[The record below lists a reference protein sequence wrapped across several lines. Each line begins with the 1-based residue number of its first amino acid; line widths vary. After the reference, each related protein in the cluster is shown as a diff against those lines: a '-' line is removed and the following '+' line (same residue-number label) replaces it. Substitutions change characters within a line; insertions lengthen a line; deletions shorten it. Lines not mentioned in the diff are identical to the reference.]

1 MCSLYNTIKPF
12 QKQQQKRSAAGY
24 FAAAD
29 PLLFKQCAARLAE
42 VLYHLVR
49 SFNTYTEI
57 IAQAL
62 DAHAFFCAAVDH
74 LAVEPDVV
82 IGQQL

>member
-29 PLLFKQCAARLAE
+29 PLLFKQCAARLTEPLNHFVCLFDAQP
-42 VLYHLVR
+42 
-49 SFNTYTEI
+49 EI

-62 DAHAFFCAAVDH
+62 DAHTFLCAAVDH
-74 LAVEPDVV
+74 LAVETDVV

>member
-1 MCSLYNTIKPF
+1 M
-12 QKQQQKRSAAGY
+12 
-24 FAAAD
+24 
-29 PLLFKQCAARLAE
+29 AE

-62 DAHAFFCAAVDH
+62 DAHTFLCAAVDH
-74 LAVEPDVV
+74 LAVETDVV